1 MIYWKY
7 RIISIAL
14 LFVLILPGASKPQ
27 TTDAGIKCA
36 ESRINSNSVLRNTL
50 ITPHNPFDILNYK
63 LEMNLYDNFLSPYPK
78 TYYASETVTFVV
90 DTALSSI
97 HLNAVNTSLAID
109 SVLMAGT
116 SFTHNADILNI
127 QLDNTYMPGDTVNV
141 KIYYH
146 HLELNDLAIYIVY
159 GFVFTCTPPE
169 GARKWFPCV
178 DHPSDKATLDLTAKV
193 PSSVKLGSNGRLE
206 DSVLTADTIY
216 YHWVSRDPI
225 ATYLMVISGKVD
237 YNLDIVKWYDPA
249 YSNDTIPVR
258 FYWNEGENTTKLANV
273 EAKII
278 PMMSY
283 YSGLFGA
290 YPFEKNGFATLNQ
303 YFPWGGMENQT
314 LISLCDDCWDEI
326 TVAHEFAHQWFGDLI
341 SPATWSD
348 VWLNESF
355 ATYSEA
361 LWYEHI
367 QDYNRYKQEINSQAA
382 GYLAGNPGWPVYDS
396 SWAEATPG
404 TDTLYNYAIVY
415 LKGSCVLHML
425 RYVIGD
431 SLFFEVLHS
440 YAADPGIK
448 YKNAATA
455 DFIGKVNEVTGNDY
469 SWFFNEWIYGPN
481 QPKYQNVYEISGG
494 DTSWTTHFTISQ
506 VQTNAGFF
514 RMPVDLLINFSD
526 GSDTVISVMNDSND
540 QEYYFE
546 SERQPS
552 GVVFDPDNNIV
563 LKTGTTTGISEK
575 KENLHPNEFRL
586 EQNYPNPFNPS
597 TRIRWQTAESGW
609 QTLKVY
615 NILGKEVA
623 VPVNEYRPAGSYEI
637 EFPAHSANGINL
649 PSGVYFYQLKTGTHM
664 SVKKMIVLK

>member
-1 MIYWKY
+1 
-7 RIISIAL
+7 
-14 LFVLILPGASKPQ
+14 
-27 TTDAGIKCA
+27 
-36 ESRINSNSVLRNTL
+36 
-50 ITPHNPFDILNYK
+50 
-63 LEMNLYDNFLSPYPK
+63 
-78 TYYASETVTFVV
+78 
-90 DTALSSI
+90 
-97 HLNAVNTSLAID
+97 
-109 SVLMAGT
+109 
-116 SFTHNADILNI
+116 
-127 QLDNTYMPGDTVNV
+127 
-141 KIYYH
+141 
-146 HLELNDLAIYIVY
+146 
-159 GFVFTCTPPE
+159 
-169 GARKWFPCV
+169 
-178 DHPSDKATLDLTAKV
+178 
-193 PSSVKLGSNGRLE
+193 
-206 DSVLTADTIY
+206 
-216 YHWVSRDPI
+216 
-225 ATYLMVISGKVD
+225 
-237 YNLDIVKWYDPA
+237 
-249 YSNDTIPVR
+249 
-258 FYWNEGENTTKLANV
+258 
-273 EAKII
+273 
-278 PMMSY
+278 
-283 YSGLFGA
+283 
-290 YPFEKNGFATLNQ
+290 
-303 YFPWGGMENQT
+303 
-314 LISLCDDCWDEI
+314 
-326 TVAHEFAHQWFGDLI
+326 
-341 SPATWSD
+341 
-348 VWLNESF
+348 
-355 ATYSEA
+355 
-361 LWYEHI
+361 
-367 QDYNRYKQEINSQAA
+367 
-382 GYLAGNPGWPVYDS
+382 
-396 SWAEATPG
+396 
-404 TDTLYNYAIVY
+404 
-415 LKGSCVLHML
+415 ML

-575 KENLHPNEFRL
+575 KEDLHPGEFRL